1 MKQSMIERRPIRDV
15 VYKHILAGI
24 LNGTY
29 KPGERLREETLAE
42 DLGVSST
49 PVREA
54 LRKLE
59 VERFVDYYP
68 RKGTVVSEIPSDE
81 VEELYKVRQLLEV
94 LIIRRGAQKAT
105 AKDIA
110 RLRKMLESEAAC
122 NEPDDVYEVMV
133 QFNNALLEL
142 SRADN
147 LIALTKRV
155 RESLNRV
162 FNRNYLDPER
172 RKQAREEHVRIV
184 DALEAHDADMA
195 ETLIVEH
202 LHNSME
208 PALNQSSAGEI

>member
-1 MKQSMIERRPIRDV
+1 MKQDRIERRPIRDV
-15 VYKHILAGI
+15 VYKRLLAGI
-24 LNGTY
+24 LNGKY
-29 KPGERLREETLAE
+29 KPGDRLREETLAE
-42 DLGVSST
+42 ELGVSST

-68 RKGTVVSEIPSDE
+68 RKGTVVSEIPRDE

-94 LIIRRGAQKAT
+94 LIIRRSAQNAT
-105 AKDIA
+105 PKDITK
-110 RLRKMLESEAAC
+110 LRKLLASEEMYS
-122 NEPDDVYEVMV
+122 EPDDVHEVTV
-133 QFNNALLEL
+133 QFNRILLEL

-147 LIALTKRV
+147 LIALMKRV

-172 RKQAREEHVRIV
+172 RRRAREEHVRIV
-184 DALEAHDADMA
+184 DALEAHDADLA
-195 ETLIVEH
+195 EKLIVEH

-208 PALNQSSAGEI
+208 PALKQGLTEK

>member
-1 MKQSMIERRPIRDV
+1 MKQNLIERRPIRDV

-29 KPGERLREETLAE
+29 KPGDRLREETLAD

-94 LIIRRGAQKAT
+94 LIIRRGAEKAT

-110 RLRKMLESEAAC
+110 KLRKFLTEEENFS
-122 NEPDDVYEVMV
+122 EPDDIYEIMV
-133 QFNNALLEL
+133 QFNRTLLEL
-142 SRADN
+142 SHADN

-172 RKQAREEHVRIV
+172 RRRAHEEHVRIV
-184 DALEAHDADMA
+184 DALEAHDADLA
-195 ETLIVEH
+195 EKLIVEH

-208 PALNQSSAGEI
+208 PALNQTRQDT